1 MRLSKSTVDRLQ
13 PPVPAPPA
21 TRAQAFHRDDLLKG
35 FAVRITETGARS
47 FIVET
52 KVNGKTRR
60 ATLGKYPNLTVEQA
74 RKLAQERLG
83 IIASGR
89 DPEAEKREAQAAG
102 VTLGQAFDAY
112 LLARKDLKPR
122 TIGGYRDAMRGGFA
136 DWQGTALVDITKD
149 MVERRHRQIAQTRGE
164 ATANLCMRVLRAVFN
179 FAAGKYED
187 AKGRTF
193 LPENPVK
200 RLSATRAWYRV
211 ERRKTVIKAYQLPAW
226 YAAVTALDAAT
237 VRDFLLLSLLTG
249 LRKGEAAQLTW
260 DRVDLADRTLIVAD
274 TKNHED
280 HVLPLP
286 DHLHALLARRKAA
299 AEALPA
305 AERSRHVFPGDGK
318 TGYLI
323 EPRRQIAHVIAHSG
337 VTFTPHD
344 LRRTFITVAESL
356 DIPAYALKRLL
367 NHKMRN
373 DVTAGYIVADVE
385 RLRRPMQQIEDFI
398 LKASG
403 AKASADVV
411 DLARRTVAS

>member
-1 MRLSKSTVDRLQ
+1 MRLNKTTVDTL
-13 PPVPAPPA
+13 PLPASTPPA

-60 ATLGKYPNLTVEQA
+60 ATLGKYPNLTVDQA

-83 IIASGR
+83 LIAAGR
-89 DPEAEKREAQAAG
+89 DPEAEKREATAVG

-112 LLARKDLKPR
+112 LLARKTLKPKSVL
-122 TIGGYRDAMRGGFA
+122 TYRDAMRLGFQ
-136 DWQGTALVDITKD
+136 DWQGTALRDIGKD
-149 MVERRHRQIAQTRGE
+149 MVERRHRQLAETRGE
-164 ATANLCMRVLRAVFN
+164 ATANLFMRVLRAVFN
-179 FAAGKYED
+179 FAANKYED
-187 AKGRTF
+187 AKGQTI

-200 RLSATRAWYRV
+200 RLSATRAWYRI

-226 YAAVTALDAAT
+226 FAAVNALDSGT
-237 VRDFLLLSLLTG
+237 VRDFLLTMLFTG
-249 LRKGEAAQLTW
+249 LRRGEAAQLTW
-260 DRVDLADRTLIVAD
+260 DRVDLADRTLIVRD
-274 TKNHED
+274 TKNRDD

-286 DHLHALLARRKAA
+286 DYLLALLTRRKAQ
-299 AEALPA
+299 PGP
-305 AERSRHVFPGDGK
+305 SRYVFPGEGK

-323 EPRRQIAHVIAHSG
+323 EPRKQIAHVIADSG

-344 LRRTFITVAESL
+344 LRRTFITLAESL

-367 NHKMRN
+367 NHKMRG

-385 RLRRPMQQIEDFI
+385 RLRRPMQLIADFI
-398 LKASG
+398 LKAAG
-403 AKASADVV
+403 VKASADVV
-411 DLARRTVAS
+411 DIARTQRANA

>member
-1 MRLSKSTVDRLQ
+1 MRLNKSTVDTL
-13 PPVPAPPA
+13 PAPVPVPPA

-83 IIASGR
+83 MIASGR
-89 DPEAEKREAQAAG
+89 DPEAEKREAQAVG

-122 TIGGYRDAMRGGFA
+122 TVGGYRDALRLGFA

-149 MVERRHRQIAQTRGE
+149 MVERRHRRLAETRGE
-164 ATANLCMRVLRAVFN
+164 ATANLSMRVLRAILN

-187 AKGRTF
+187 TKGRTF

-211 ERRKTVIKAYQLPAW
+211 ERRKTVIKAYQFPAW
-226 YAAVTALDAAT
+226 FAAVNGLDSDT
-237 VRDFLLLSLLTG
+237 VRDFLLLLLFTG
-249 LRKGEAAQLTW
+249 LRKGEAARLTW
-260 DRVDLADRTLIVAD
+260 DRVDLADRTLTISD
-274 TKNHED
+274 TKNRDD
-280 HVLPLP
+280 HVLPLS
-286 DHLHALLARRKAA
+286 DYLLDLLTRRKA
-299 AEALPA
+299 EAGS
-305 AERSRHVFPGDGK
+305 SRYVFPGDGK

-323 EPRRQIAHVIAHSG
+323 EPRKQIAHVIADSG
-337 VTFTPHD
+337 VSFTPHD
-344 LRRTFITVAESL
+344 LRRTFITLAESL

-367 NHKMRN
+367 NHKMRG

-398 LKASG
+398 LKAAG
-403 AKASADVV
+403 VKATADVV
-411 DLARRTVAS
+411 DIAEARRSSA